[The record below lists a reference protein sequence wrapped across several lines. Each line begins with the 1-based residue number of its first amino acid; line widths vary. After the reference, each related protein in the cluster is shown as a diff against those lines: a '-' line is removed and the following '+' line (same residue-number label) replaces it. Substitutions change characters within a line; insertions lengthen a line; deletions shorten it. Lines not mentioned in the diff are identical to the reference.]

1 MRLAE
6 TDKNLGLLISQKA
19 PDVLAIYGV
28 GTDIAGQGSA
38 KGWPPST
45 PNGAATS
52 LRSSMTWRATASAR
66 AMPSPNAG
74 HTPIDD
80 ICCCVNPEALF
91 AATESFAVQC
101 VALAQAA
108 ADATTDQA

>member
-1 MRLAE
+1 M
-6 TDKNLGLLISQKA
+6 
-19 PDVLAIYGV
+19 LAIYGV

-52 LRSSMTWRATASAR
+52 LRSSLTWRAIASAR
-66 AMPSPNAG
+66 GMPSRTQGTP
-74 HTPIDD
+74 PIDD
-80 ICCCVNPEALF
+80 IWCCVNPEALF